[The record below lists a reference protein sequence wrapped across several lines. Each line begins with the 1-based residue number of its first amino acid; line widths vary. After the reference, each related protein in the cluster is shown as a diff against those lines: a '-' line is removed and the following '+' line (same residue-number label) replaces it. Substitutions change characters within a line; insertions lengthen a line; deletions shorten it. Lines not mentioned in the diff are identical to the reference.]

1 MSSMLSSW
9 GWRAEASAR
18 NKIKMEWL
26 PSIWNWSEVE
36 ISIFFLSRF
45 QESHTTLS
53 RFSWSRRRLD
63 RRQLK
68 VLQQILFQDLYYRAS
83 EKRGSF

>member
-36 ISIFFLSRF
+36 ISIFFLARF